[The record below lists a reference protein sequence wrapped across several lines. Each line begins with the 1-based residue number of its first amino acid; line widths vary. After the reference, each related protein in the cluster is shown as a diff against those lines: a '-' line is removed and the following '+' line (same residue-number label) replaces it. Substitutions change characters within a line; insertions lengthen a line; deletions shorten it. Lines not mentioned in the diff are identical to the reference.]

1 MGMARADF
9 SRVFQGD
16 QAFGL
21 GNEGDQ
27 VREQRGFPG
36 PGTSGKKYGLSREG
50 CASEN
55 TEGLGVTSP
64 SAFGHGMTRS
74 CQLGNRK
81 SPE

>member
-1 MGMARADF
+1 MGMARTDF
-9 SRVFQGD
+9 SCVFQGD

-36 PGTSGKKYGLSREG
+36 PGTSGEEYGLSREG
-50 CASEN
+50 CAPEN
-55 TEGLGVTSP
+55 TEGFGVTSP
-64 SAFGHGMTRS
+64 SALGQGMTRF
-74 CQLGNRK
+74 CRLGDRE